1 MKKIHQKI
9 IFLLFSVTTSVCFA
23 DNVSNESLDKI
34 LELSGVSVQVKEFP
48 KQIKVGVEASQQQA
62 SQIEQDKL
70 DLMLKMIDSAILPKN
85 MLSGIK
91 TSLQQTMT
99 EQDIQKLL
107 LWYESKLGKE
117 ITQAEERL
125 STEEGFKEMIEAG
138 DSLFENEAR
147 VAFAKRLDELLGLTK
162 STLDYQEAT
171 SLAVYTAMMTS
182 LRPEEDLDLA
192 GFQAQ
197 KAMQR
202 RQLYPATQQIVLASL
217 LYSYQNVDM
226 AKLQKYEAFL
236 KTPHA
241 LEFNKNAMMSMS
253 NEFINST
260 SRFARGMAAIVQ
272 RQETGA

>member
-1 MKKIHQKI
+1 MKKIYQKI

-48 KQIKVGVEASQQQA
+48 NQIKVGVASSQQQA

-70 DLMLKMIDSAILPKN
+70 DLMLKMIDSAILPSN

-107 LWYESKLGKE
+107 LWYESELGKE

-125 STEEGFKEMIEAG
+125 STEEGFNEMIEAG
-138 DSLFENEAR
+138 DSLFEDEAR
-147 VAFAKRLDELLGLTK
+147 VAFAKRLDDLLGLTK

-171 SLAVYTAMMTS
+171 SLAIYTAMMTS

-202 RQLYPATQQIVLASL
+202 RQLYPATQQIVLTSL